1 MPTAPNWIYPH
12 SSTQFQ
18 NKENVAH
25 DSPNKK
31 QNIFFVLPI
40 NRFRINGIVFSPY
53 LRLKSFSEIH
63 LAKRYA
69 IGEQKRIISEKKY
82 IINII
87 RAYSTQL
94 PFCKWFQIENV
105 LVSRIRGER
114 MNVKIMFIF
123 FFRFYI
129 FFWFFFHFC

>member
-12 SSTQFQ
+12 SSNQFQ
-18 NKENVAH
+18 NKESVAH
-25 DSPNKK
+25 NSPNAKQSFFFRSPNKPI
-31 QNIFFVLPI
+31 QNKWHSIF
-40 NRFRINGIVFSPY
+40 PY

-69 IGEQKRIISEKKY
+69 VGEQKRIISEKKY

-129 FFWFFFHFC
+129 FCVDFFRFC